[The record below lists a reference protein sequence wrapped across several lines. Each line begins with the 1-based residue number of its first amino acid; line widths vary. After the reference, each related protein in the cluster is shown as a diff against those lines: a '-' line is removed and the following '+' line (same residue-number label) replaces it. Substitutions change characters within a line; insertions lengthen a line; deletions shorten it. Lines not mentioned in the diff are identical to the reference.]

1 MPKGSGSAPARGRRG
16 RGHAALTPPDGAEA
30 EGGSDS
36 SDGGDGGDA
45 SGSESGEEC
54 EAAVTLESLLAPLS
68 LDEFCRDYWGQ
79 KPYATR
85 VERGVLDQLRA
96 RFLEGEFGDVA
107 AACRNDDNARCGV
120 RRARAAARRTP
131 HAARRT
137 PHAARHTPHA
147 ARRTLHAARPPPSS
161 AGSPCVR
168 RYTAEEIADL
178 QAQVEGSRRTV
189 CLPFC
194 FAPGAIDIKRS
205 FIDRMGSRG
214 YGNDI
219 EVRSERGR
227 DAACACVRWRACV
240 SAPALAVSSARAICR
255 WAYISVAS
263 AVSPHTG
270 TWTPTTTSP
279 SRFPH
284 HMRACARAH
293 T

>member
-131 HAARRT
+131 HAARHTPHATRRT
-137 PHAARHTPHA
+137 PHAARC
-147 ARRTLHAARPPPSS
+147 TLHARLPPQQGRRVF
-161 AGSPCVR
+161 AGTLPRRSPTCRHRWRVHGEPCVCPF
-168 RYTAEEIADL
+168 
-178 QAQVEGSRRTV
+178 VSR
-189 CLPFC
+189 
-194 FAPGAIDIKRS
+194 PGPLTS
-205 FIDRMGSRG
+205 S
-214 YGNDI
+214 
-219 EVRSERGR
+219 VRSST
-227 DAACACVRWRACV
+227 AW
-240 SAPALAVSSARAICR
+240 ALAAMA
-255 WAYISVAS
+255 
-263 AVSPHTG
+263 
-270 TWTPTTTSP
+270 TTLK
-279 SRFPH
+279 
-284 HMRACARAH
+284 
-293 T
+293 

>member
-85 VERGVLDQLRA
+85 VERGVFDQLRA

-131 HAARRT
+131 HATRRT
-137 PHAARHTPHA
+137 PHAARCTPHA
-147 ARRTLHAARPPPSS
+147 ARCTPASLLSRVAVCSQVHCRGDRRL
-161 AGSPCVR
+161 AGTGGGF
-168 RYTAEEIADL
+168 TAN
-178 QAQVEGSRRTV
+178 R
-189 CLPFC
+189 
-194 FAPGAIDIKRS
+194 
-205 FIDRMGSRG
+205 
-214 YGNDI
+214 
-219 EVRSERGR
+219 
-227 DAACACVRWRACV
+227 V
-240 SAPALAVSSARAICR
+240 SALLFRARG
-255 WAYISVAS
+255 
-263 AVSPHTG
+263 H
-270 TWTPTTTSP
+270 
-279 SRFPH
+279 
-284 HMRACARAH
+284 
-293 T
+293 